1 MERTLTLIGHH
12 KQKAFFKN
20 ALDAGNLSHAYI
32 FAGMEGCGKKLFAKE
47 LARALLCEEGRFFE
61 DCACSSCRQIKETGH
76 PDLYLFEK
84 EELKIETVRQVAE
97 ISGMTSYSG
106 KWKIIIF
113 DDAHLLA
120 TAGADAANALLKS
133 LEEPGEKTV
142 FFLITH
148 RLDRM
153 IATIQ
158 SRCLTINFDPLS
170 EDELYY
176 VLEELGA
183 ADKGVPYAH
192 GSVQA
197 AILLADMDIPALKA
211 ALDKTDKKA
220 VAKIVLGFQDKEKLR
235 AAVNFLIHYYTDRIK
250 EEQKA
255 ETVSLIQYLN
265 HFKKDLDYNVNINLS
280 VLALSVQLNDYLS

>member
-1 MERTLTLIGHH
+1 MKLIGHN
-12 KQKAFFKN
+12 KQKDFFKN
-20 ALDAGNLSHAYI
+20 VLDTDGLIHAYI
-32 FAGMEGCGKKLFAKE
+32 FAGAEGVGKKLFARE
-47 LARALLCEEGRFFE
+47 LARALFCDRGVFFE
-61 DCACSSCRQIKETGH
+61 DCDCPSCQQINERGH

-84 EELKIETVRQVAE
+84 DELKIETVRRVAE
-97 ISGMTSYSG
+97 ISGTTSYSG
-106 KWKIIIF
+106 KWKVIIF

-211 ALDKTDKKA
+211 ALDKADKKA
-220 VAKIVLGFQDKEKLR
+220 VAKIVLSFQDKEKLR
-235 AAVNFLIHYYTDRIK
+235 TAVNFLINYYTDRIK

-265 HFKKDLDYNVNINLS
+265 HFRKDLDYNVNINLS